1 MGPGGLTAPVPP
13 HLVSP
18 VLAFL
23 EGEGADAAGRSLFD
37 VLALDDVTLERT
49 HDVIQWL
56 FPLTEASSAVPGSP
70 VLTAGDVA
78 AIQASG
84 LAQCA
89 LAAATDRMD
98 RFYRATHDWLMPND
112 HNHLRITRIIRSL
125 RLLCG
130 DDPAD
135 AFKAAI
141 LWRVEATR
149 APVSA
154 RSRGYWATA

>member
-1 MGPGGLTAPVPP
+1 MSAIV
-13 HLVSP
+13 
-18 VLAFL
+18 AFL
-23 EGEGADAAGRSLFD
+23 EGEGPDARGRTLFD
-37 VLALDDVTLERT
+37 VLAFDDALIEQR
-49 HDVIQWL
+49 HDFIQWL
-56 FPLTEASSAVPGSP
+56 FPLTEPSAAVAGSP
-70 VLTAGDVA
+70 VLTSEDVA

-84 LAQCA
+84 MAQIA

-98 RFYRATHDWLMPND
+98 RFYRATHDWLMPSD
-112 HNHLRITRIIRSL
+112 HNHLRISRIIRSL
-125 RLLCG
+125 RLLSG
-130 DDPAD
+130 DAQAE